1 VNTNINHHPI
11 SWNEELGAYV
21 YDAQGYSGPST
32 KKIGRI
38 ASDTSIQHFIARQ
51 LELIAQ
57 SLSSQEV
64 ANDDLK
70 KQMSNRV
77 SNIPMPIV
85 HHINI

>member
-1 VNTNINHHPI
+1 MITNPNHHPI

-32 KKIGRI
+32 KKTGRI

-57 SLSSQEV
+57 SLGSFDEV
-64 ANDDLK
+64 EEIDSHTPTPL
-70 KQMSNRV
+70 
-77 SNIPMPIV
+77 V
-85 HHINI
+85 HRINI